1 MKKALLGSFGLLFIA
16 CAPPT
21 QFLKKTYKP
30 SELENKGVVLYP
42 IFANQVNIEND
53 EDFADDFEEVKE
65 DPAQFMQKEINE
77 KAADYFASGLKGI
90 QVMSAKD
97 SGLSALNG
105 SNSDK
110 MAERIDKDEF
120 EIRIPKDQYL
130 DGKGL
135 KSKFVLV
142 LDQAIFSRN
151 LETSQSNMPSA
162 PMMGPDGKMSPGT
175 MSMNTTTKKYLAFGV
190 NYMIYDYEEKTVV
203 GYGFAKGESTFNFAM
218 TKSDWYKS
226 MDNAF
231 GKVKAFSPFK

>member
-1 MKKALLGSFGLLFIA
+1 MKKALPGLFGLLFIA

-42 IFANQVNIEND
+42 IFADQVSIEND

-65 DPAQFMQKEINE
+65 DPAQFMRKEINE
-77 KAADYFASGLKGI
+77 KAADYFASRFKGI
-90 QVMSAKD
+90 QVMRADD

-110 MAERIDKDEF
+110 MADRIDKDEF
-120 EIRIPKDQYL
+120 EIRIPKDLYL
-130 DGKGL
+130 DSKGL

-151 LETSQSNMPSA
+151 LEMSRSNMPSA
-162 PMMGPDGKMSPGT
+162 PMMGPDGKMSTGT
-175 MSMNTTTKKYLAFGV
+175 MSTSTSKKYLAFGI
-190 NYMIYDYEEKTVV
+190 NYMIYDYEEKAVV
-203 GYGFAKGESTFNFAM
+203 GYGFAKGESIFNFAM

-231 GKVKAFSPFK
+231 GKVIAFSPFK